1 MGAVMAEYAYN
12 ELGYRTV
19 YVITDDFIDYTKSLS
34 EYFIVAFEE
43 IGGEVFFEDTY
54 TQGQADASAQVA
66 RIKDLPEQPDF
77 VYVSS
82 YMPDLAL
89 IIRTLRESGI
99 DVPTITGGE
108 AHACAGTCP
117 GREARTLETTEGE
130 ERAASTAS
138 RLGHWPVQL
147 HLLSP
152 IAPYF
157 KEADVLLVA
166 DCVAYALAGF
176 HDRFLAGKS
185 IAIACPK
192 LDSNKDAYIEKLRL
206 MIDEAKIN
214 TLTVIKME
222 VPCCSGIVRL
232 AQEAASRASRKVPIK
247 SITVSIRGE
256 IIDEKCKG
264 EGDLRREVSMNIKRL
279 MDLGA
284 YRGLRHRRGLPVRGQ
299 RTSTNAR
306 TRKGPRRAVM
316 GKRKK

>member
-1 MGAVMAEYAYN
+1 MKRKIIHIDEDMCDGCGECIPECPEGAIQIIDGKARLVSDLFCDGLGACLGSCPNDAITIEEREAEPYDERLVMERIVEGGPSLIEAHLRHLKDHGA
-12 ELGYRTV
+12 
-19 YVITDDFIDYTKSLS
+19 TDYLQEAVSYL
-34 EYFIVAFEE
+34 EE
-43 IGGEVFFEDTY
+43 N
-54 TQGQADASAQVA
+54 
-66 RIKDLPEQPDF
+66 
-77 VYVSS
+77 
-82 YMPDLAL
+82 
-89 IIRTLRESGI
+89 GI

-256 IIDEKCKG
+256 IIDEKW
-264 EGDLRREVSMNIKRL
+264 L
-279 MDLGA
+279 
-284 YRGLRHRRGLPVRGQ
+284 
-299 RTSTNAR
+299 
-306 TRKGPRRAVM
+306 
-316 GKRKK
+316 

>member
-1 MGAVMAEYAYN
+1 MK
-12 ELGYRTV
+12 RK
-19 YVITDDFIDYTKSLS
+19 IIHID
-34 EYFIVAFEE
+34 
-43 IGGEVFFEDTY
+43 EDTCDGCGECIPECPEGAI
-54 TQGQADASAQVA
+54 QIIDGKARLVSDLFCDGLGACLGSCPNDAITIEEREAEPYDERLVME
-66 RIKDLPEQPDF
+66 RIVEGGPSLIEAHLRHLKDHGATDYLQEA
-77 VYVSS
+77 VS
-82 YMPDLAL
+82 YL
-89 IIRTLRESGI
+89 EENGI
-99 DVPTITGGE
+99 NVPTITGGK

-117 GREARTLETTEGE
+117 GREARTLETTEGQ
-130 ERAASTAS
+130 ERAASTTS

-152 IAPYF
+152 LAPYF

-256 IIDEKCKG
+256 IIEEKW
-264 EGDLRREVSMNIKRL
+264 L
-279 MDLGA
+279 
-284 YRGLRHRRGLPVRGQ
+284 
-299 RTSTNAR
+299 
-306 TRKGPRRAVM
+306 
-316 GKRKK
+316 

>member
-1 MGAVMAEYAYN
+1 MCDGCGECIPECPEGAIQIIDGKARLVSDLFCDGLGACLGSCPNDAITIEEREAEPYDERLVMERIVEGGPSLIEAHLRHLKDHGA
-12 ELGYRTV
+12 
-19 YVITDDFIDYTKSLS
+19 TDYLQEAVSYL
-34 EYFIVAFEE
+34 EE
-43 IGGEVFFEDTY
+43 N
-54 TQGQADASAQVA
+54 
-66 RIKDLPEQPDF
+66 
-77 VYVSS
+77 
-82 YMPDLAL
+82 
-89 IIRTLRESGI
+89 GI

-256 IIDEKCKG
+256 IIDEKW
-264 EGDLRREVSMNIKRL
+264 L
-279 MDLGA
+279 
-284 YRGLRHRRGLPVRGQ
+284 
-299 RTSTNAR
+299 
-306 TRKGPRRAVM
+306 
-316 GKRKK
+316 